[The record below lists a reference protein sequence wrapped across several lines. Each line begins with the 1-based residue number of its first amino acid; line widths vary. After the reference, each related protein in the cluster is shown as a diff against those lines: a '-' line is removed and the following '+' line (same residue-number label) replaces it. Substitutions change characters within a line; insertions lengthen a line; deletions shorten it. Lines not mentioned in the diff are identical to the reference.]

1 MWRYHNSN
9 PEKREVND
17 CVIRAI
23 SKAENR
29 SWDEVY
35 SELSTLAQN
44 QRILLDDMRFVE
56 PYLDSKYNRVCYKC
70 KGYRMTVDEFIERN
84 PKGTFLV
91 TMQAH
96 ITCVKNGILFD
107 TWDCRNKLIWCSWEV
122 I

>member
-23 SKAENR
+23 STAER
-29 SWDEVY
+29 KSWDRVY
-35 SELSTLAQN
+35 SELSTLAQS
-44 QRILLDDMRFVE
+44 QGILLDDMRFVE
-56 PYLDSKYNRVCYKC
+56 PYLDSKYDRTCFKC
-70 KGYRMTVDEFIERN
+70 EGCRMTVGEFIETHQ
-84 PKGTFLV
+84 KGTYLI

-96 ITCVKNGILFD
+96 ITCVRNGVLYD
-107 TWDCRNKLIWCSWEV
+107 TWDCRDKVIWCAWEV

>member
-9 PEKREVND
+9 PKKREVND

-23 SKAENR
+23 SKAENKT
-29 SWDEVY
+29 WDEVY

-56 PYLDSKYNRVCYKC
+56 PYLDSKYERVCYKC
-70 KGYRMTVDEFIERN
+70 DGCRITVGEFIERN

-91 TMQAH
+91 TMQGH
-96 ITCVKNGILFD
+96 ITCVKNGTLFD
-107 TWDCRNKLIWCSWEV
+107 TWDCRDKLIWCSWEV
-122 I
+122 V

>member
-1 MWRYHNSN
+1 MWKYHNSN
-9 PEKREVND
+9 PKKREVND

-23 SKAENR
+23 SKAENKT
-29 SWDEVY
+29 WDEVY

-56 PYLDSKYNRVCYKC
+56 PYLDSKYDRVCYKC
-70 KGYRMTVDEFIERN
+70 NGCRMTVGDFINRN
-84 PKGTFLV
+84 QKGTYLI
-91 TMQAH
+91 TMQGH

-107 TWDCRNKLIWCSWEV
+107 TWDCRDKIIWCSWEV

>member
-1 MWRYHNSN
+1 MWKYHNSN
-9 PEKREVND
+9 PKKREVND

-23 SKAENR
+23 SKAENKT
-29 SWDEVY
+29 WDEVY

-56 PYLDSKYNRVCYKC
+56 PYLDSKYDRVCYKC
-70 KGYRMTVDEFIERN
+70 NGCRMTVGDFINKNQE
-84 PKGTFLV
+84 GTYLI
-91 TMQAH
+91 TMQGH

-107 TWDCRNKLIWCSWEV
+107 TWDCRDKIIWCSWEV